1 VEKYAITIS
10 RQFASMGRSI
20 AFELAKML
28 DIEFLDR
35 DIVEETSKRMGM
47 TVQEVSNEEEQV
59 GSKFSY
65 KMYPLGIGST
75 SIQDEIFAVQKNI
88 IQDFA
93 KKESCII
100 VGRCGSY
107 CLKEH
112 PRLLRVYV
120 YAPAEVRLKNCIN
133 IFGMN
138 EKDAA
143 KAIERIDAVRE
154 NYHKNYIEGYTNPML
169 DSDLCINSGSYSLE
183 EAAKLIK
190 EVAMMRFN

>member
-35 DIVEETSKRMGM
+35 DIVEETSKRMGI
-47 TVQEVSNEEEQV
+47 TIQEVSNEEEQV